1 MLYKEY
7 EDWLIK
13 FIVKHQPIDSEDVN
27 RLIQMAACVRYY
39 DIHTKK
45 LYDIDGDVYEPIE
58 TIDKYQKEIF
68 KRIEPFLIIT
78 GRN

>member
-1 MLYKEY
+1 MYKEY

-27 RLIQMAACVRYY
+27 RLIQMVACVKFCEVTQRIGKGNKIS
-39 DIHTKK
+39 DE
-45 LYDIDGDVYEPIE
+45 LLVEA
-58 TIDKYQKEIF
+58 IDKYQKIIF
-68 KRIEPFLIIT
+68 KRIEPFLIVT